1 MKKEQFP
8 EAILHEPISSLEFSE
23 EFKAVTH
30 RAGYSTLAEMLT
42 RKNPYKLLK
51 HPGFGYRMLAEY
63 FTFLV
68 DNKMSYY
75 LQPR

>member
-1 MKKEQFP
+1 MKNDQFP
-8 EAILHEPISSLEFSE
+8 ESILHEPITSLKFSD
-23 EFKAVTH
+23 EFKEVTLK
-30 RAGYSTLAEMLT
+30 AGYTNLAEMLA

-68 DNKMSYY
+68 DNKMNYY